1 MGVKALRYCFHQPHK
16 EKSSG
21 SGRHKA
27 KSSRVKSS
35 QHMSTDDEVY
45 PSDND
50 DEGIN
55 FKPSSSARSGKVGGR
70 RRNRHGRNF
79 AKSPM
84 PLQVKTNSRTTFATE
99 CHYRQTS
106 IPKLKEANKMCLAT
120 KKKTSSI
127 FIVRGSF
134 LSSLIIF
141 FVHFLVDCFSSKI
154 LVWASPPLLA
164 TPPPSS
170 CKFHTHPNS
179 PSRRTYTYDS
189 RALTTRRMWTVIW
202 TRMPLTPTT
211 P

>member
-1 MGVKALRYCFHQPHK
+1 MRYCFHQPHK

-84 PLQVKTNSRTTFATE
+84 PLQVKTNSRTTVRSQLNVT
-99 CHYRQTS
+99 
-106 IPKLKEANKMCLAT
+106 IVKL
-120 KKKTSSI
+120 
-127 FIVRGSF
+127 
-134 LSSLIIF
+134 
-141 FVHFLVDCFSSKI
+141 
-154 LVWASPPLLA
+154 P
-164 TPPPSS
+164 
-170 CKFHTHPNS
+170 S
-179 PSRRTYTYDS
+179 PS
-189 RALTTRRMWTVIW
+189 
-202 TRMPLTPTT
+202 
-211 P
+211 